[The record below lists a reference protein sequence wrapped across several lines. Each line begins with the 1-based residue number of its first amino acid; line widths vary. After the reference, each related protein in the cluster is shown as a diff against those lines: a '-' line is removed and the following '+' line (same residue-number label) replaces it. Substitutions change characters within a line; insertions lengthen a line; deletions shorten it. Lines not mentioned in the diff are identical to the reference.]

1 MVADPASVEQWFDR
15 AIDAPDLEAVFDQ
28 RT

>member
-1 MVADPASVEQWFDR
+1 MAADPASVEQWLDR
-15 AIDAPDLEAVFDQ
+15 VIDAPDLEAVFDQ

>member
-1 MVADPASVEQWFDR
+1 MAADSVSVEQWFDR
-15 AIDAPDLEAVFDQ
+15 VIDAPDLEAVFDQ